1 VNNKQQEGTSVP
13 NYTLNIDLT
22 KEQVDTFHLTGQNV
36 VIAKPT
42 QGGAS
47 NVAWQVFRPLEG
59 NHVKW
64 EEQYGIYASTAKI
77 ENGAE
82 LTQLSQTPYPAMAS
96 KTYPF
101 LPSGTFGPPA
111 GNGGKGTYYS
121 ANSYAELQYLTF
133 GLFQAASVNGTKV
146 PGNAISAAPVL
157 LGADVEMTPY
167 TTLYVWL
174 QSQVLSNTV
183 VTRVSTPKT
192 EVVFGASATEI
203 SLSYDNA
210 GHFVPQA
217 DLELP
222 EGAAVSTQIPAVF

>member
-1 VNNKQQEGTSVP
+1 MS
-13 NYTLNIDLT
+13 YTLNINLT
-22 KEQVDTFHLTGQNV
+22 KKQVDLFHLTGQNV

-42 QGGAS
+42 RGGAS

-82 LTQLSQTPYPAMAS
+82 LTQLSQTGYPAMGS

-101 LPSGTFGPPA
+101 LSSGTFGPPT
-111 GNGGKGTYYS
+111 GSGEPGTFYSVNGYTEQS
-121 ANSYAELQYLTF
+121 YLTF
-133 GLFQAASVNGTKV
+133 GLFQTASVNGQKV
-146 PGNAISAAPVL
+146 VGNAISAAPVL
-157 LGADVEMTPY
+157 QGANVEMTPY

-174 QSQVLSNTV
+174 QSQVVSNTV

-192 EVVFGASATEI
+192 EVVFGGPTTEI
-203 SLSYDNA
+203 SLGYDDA
-210 GHFVPQA
+210 GHFVPQSGF
-217 DLELP
+217 ELP
-222 EGAAVSTQIPAVF
+222 EGAAVNTRIPTVF